1 MIRQLSAM
9 LLLVVTFP
17 ASADIS
23 ARIVRVLDGDTV
35 EVLETG
41 NRLTR
46 VRLAGI
52 DAPEKNQP
60 FGQRSRQELTSMVA
74 QRNVTITGEETDRYG
89 RRLGTVWLGA
99 TDVNAA
105 QIRKGLAWV
114 YRYHGKPARADYA
127 QLEAEARRQGIGL
140 WSVPGQTEPWRWRSH
155 HQERGSVRDAP

>member
-23 ARIVRVLDGDTV
+23 GRIVSVLDWDTV

-60 FGQRSRQELTSMVA
+60 FGQRSRQKLTSMVA
-74 QRNVTITGEETDRYG
+74 QRNVTITGEETDR
-89 RRLGTVWLGA
+89 
-99 TDVNAA
+99 
-105 QIRKGLAWV
+105 
-114 YRYHGKPARADYA
+114 
-127 QLEAEARRQGIGL
+127 
-140 WSVPGQTEPWRWRSH
+140 
-155 HQERGSVRDAP
+155 

>member
-23 ARIVRVLDGDTV
+23 GRIVRVLDGDTV

-60 FGQRSRQELTSMVA
+60 LPAVQA
-74 QRNVTITGEETDRYG
+74 
-89 RRLGTVWLGA
+89 GTHINGGA
-99 TDVNAA
+99 A
-105 QIRKGLAWV
+105 
-114 YRYHGKPARADYA
+114 
-127 QLEAEARRQGIGL
+127 
-140 WSVPGQTEPWRWRSH
+140 
-155 HQERGSVRDAP
+155 

>member
-23 ARIVRVLDGDTV
+23 GRIVRVLDGDTV

-52 DAPEKNQP
+52 DAPE
-60 FGQRSRQELTSMVA
+60 RTSPLA
-74 QRNVTITGEETDRYG
+74 SGPGRNSHQ
-89 RRLGTVWLGA
+89 W
-99 TDVNAA
+99 
-105 QIRKGLAWV
+105 
-114 YRYHGKPARADYA
+114 
-127 QLEAEARRQGIGL
+127 
-140 WSVPGQTEPWRWRSH
+140 WRS
-155 HQERGSVRDAP
+155 VT